1 MNAKQSGMLWGVLIA
16 LALMWA
22 YNRYSKRA

>member
-1 MNAKQSGMLWGVLIA
+1 VSAKQSGMVWGVLIA

-22 YNRYSKRA
+22 YNRYSARV

>member
-1 MNAKQSGMLWGVLIA
+1 VSAKQSGMLWGILLA

-22 YNRYSKRA
+22 YNRYSARV